1 MKGLAVVLFLAVIAL
16 AWALVVEV
24 GTDRRQRGQIQQL
37 TSRLGKES
45 RLDQLKLDERCAAKA
60 KSVFEAMGYKEMQT
74 GVNTDS
80 WQSHYNPKLS
90 KCFMTVES
98 TGVSN
103 ETQFIS
109 RILLD
114 AFERRIYGQYTWT
127 SRKDKKYWE
136 VPPMLCVLSESS
148 SSEQN
153 CKSED
158 EYKAFVAKYIE

>member
-1 MKGLAVVLFLAVIAL
+1 MKALAVVLFLALAAL

-24 GTDRRQRGQIQQL
+24 STERRLRTQIQQL
-37 TSRLGKES
+37 TSRLGNES
-45 RLDQLKLDERCAAKA
+45 RFDQLKLDERCAAQA
-60 KSVFEAMGYKEMQT
+60 KSVFQTMGYKEMQI

-80 WQSHYNPKLS
+80 WQSHYNTKLG

-103 ETQFIS
+103 ETQFVS

-136 VPPMLCVLSESS
+136 VPPMLCVLTQSS
-148 SSEQN
+148 MSEQT
-153 CKSED
+153 CKSEG